1 MYNYLSIFMGFSGA
15 QLVRKSTCS
24 PDPGSVPGL
33 GSSPGEGIG
42 YPLKYSWASLGAQ
55 TVIICLQCG
64 RPGFDPGLER
74 SSGGHGNPLQN
85 SCLKH
90 PHGQR
95 SLVGYSPWGHK
106 ESDRTERLCTVQ
118 QICHYTRVV
127 RLLSRVRLFATQ
139 WTVACQAPLP
149 MSFPR
154 QEY

>member
-1 MYNYLSIFMGFSGA
+1 MGLLSLYNLVIQFLYISIYLPTYINTHILVFICITIYLSLWASLIT
-15 QLVRKSTCS
+15 QLVKKYTCS

-85 SCLKH
+85 SCLRH

-95 SLVGYSPWGHK
+95 SLVGYSP
-106 ESDRTERLCTVQ
+106 
-118 QICHYTRVV
+118 
-127 RLLSRVRLFATQ
+127 
-139 WTVACQAPLP
+139 
-149 MSFPR
+149 
-154 QEY
+154 